1 MSTTQTTTTKPD
13 PIAGW
18 LDMSIEER
26 AAWLRE
32 NGKSYLSQAEQ
43 AEWLRIGEGRI
54 QRVYLAEADRA
65 RDADDDDA
73 FCGWFSLVQP
83 PAHSLAV
90 MKKWYGADYIRKWGF
105 DTSKADHAYGP
116 GWLEK

>member
-26 AAWLRE
+26 AAWLQE
-32 NGKSYLSQAEQ
+32 NGKGYLSQAEQAEQ

-65 RDADDDDA
+65 
-73 FCGWFSLVQP
+73 
-83 PAHSLAV
+83 
-90 MKKWYGADYIRKWGF
+90 
-105 DTSKADHAYGP
+105 YGP